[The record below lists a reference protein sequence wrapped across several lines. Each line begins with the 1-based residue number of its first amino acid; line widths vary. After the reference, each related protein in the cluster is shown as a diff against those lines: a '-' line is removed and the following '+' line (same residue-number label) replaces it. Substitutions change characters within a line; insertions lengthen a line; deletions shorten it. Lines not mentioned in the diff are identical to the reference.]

1 MPKLLSNHLIIPFLL
16 MLLACPREGFSKN
29 IVEKQP
35 LAQPAKLQA
44 LTPKLDESNKIQLHA
59 EETHNL
65 DISMQNLSGWNQ
77 LYSAGRT
84 LFAQGDYRRALNAF
98 RAAYSH
104 SDDDGQSDTRDKATL
119 QAIELTKRSLTRDS
133 LLGYKLTAS
142 KGGSKV
148 VEKVF
153 RPSLAWLA
161 GIKDGD
167 RILSER
173 QVNNQ
178 IQLTV
183 SRNGRTYS
191 VSMQAPVSLRAG
203 TDPLLARHARADNG
217 GSSLSGRITN
227 PSVLQAHEKDLS
239 KWDVA
244 ILIDCS
250 GSMSSN
256 ITTSSGQMS
265 KWQWCVAS
273 SNQLLTDCGKYFPN
287 GITIVPFHSQ
297 YAVLDNVR
305 VSEINRVYEALS
317 PSGGTEMAS
326 PLGFVLMRHFQAA
339 KRPLVVAVLT
349 DGMPNDV
356 DAVRSVIADAA
367 ARTTGDKQVAVTF
380 LQVGNDGGTET
391 LRSLDDEMVNAGAA
405 RDIVDS
411 HYFDEI
417 QQIGIKGGL
426 VASMMEREA
435 EGRAATAPPLPHAQS
450 PTKKPPSTQH

>member
-1 MPKLLSNHLIIPFLL
+1 
-16 MLLACPREGFSKN
+16 MLPPAGLAKN
-29 IVEKQP
+29 IVEKQT

-44 LTPKLDESNKIQLHA
+44 LTPKVDESNKIQLHA
-59 EETHNL
+59 EESHNL

-77 LYSAGRT
+77 LYNAGRT

-104 SDDDGQSDTRDKATL
+104 SDDDGQSDTRDRATL
-119 QAIELTKRSLTRDS
+119 QAIELTKKSLTRDS
-133 LLGYKLTAS
+133 LLGYKLSAA
-142 KGGSKV
+142 KGGGKV
-148 VEKVF
+148 VDKVF

-167 RILSER
+167 KILSER

-183 SRNGRTYS
+183 SRFGKTYS
-191 VSMQAPVSLRAG
+191 VSMQAPISLQARV
-203 TDPLLARHARADNG
+203 DPLLARHARADENPTA
-217 GSSLSGRITN
+217 LSGRIVN
-227 PSVLQAHEKDLS
+227 PAVLQAHEKDLS

-250 GSMSSN
+250 GSMGSS
-256 ITTSSGQMS
+256 ISTASGQMS

-326 PLGFVLMRHFQAA
+326 PLGFVLLRHFQAA

-380 LQVGNDGGTET
+380 LQVGSDGGTET
-391 LRSLDDEMVNAGAA
+391 LRSLDDDLINAGAA

-411 HYFDEI
+411 HYFDEL

-426 VASMMEREA
+426 VAAMMEREA
-435 EGRAATAPPLPHAQS
+435 EGTATASNAPQLPTAHAPAKRPVTGQR
-450 PTKKPPSTQH
+450 